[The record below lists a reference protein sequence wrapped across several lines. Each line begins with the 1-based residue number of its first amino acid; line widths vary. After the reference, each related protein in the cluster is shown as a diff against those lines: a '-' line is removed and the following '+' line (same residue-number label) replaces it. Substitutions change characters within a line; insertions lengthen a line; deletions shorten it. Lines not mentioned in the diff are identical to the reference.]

1 GPGPHRRLHRTLH
14 RATERDALHQLVRDA
29 VRHELR
35 IQLRALDLLDVDRD
49 LALREERQLVAQ
61 LVHLGALLTDHDT
74 RARRVDRHHDLLRLA
89 VDLDLRDGRV
99 RQPLAEVLA
108 DRLVFLQQL
117 AEVPLRVP
125 ARLPRLDDPEAEAPR
140 MRLLSHI
147 YSFRSTTTTTW
158 LVGRRIG
165 AARPIA
171 AARHRLSSGPAFTY
185 ASLTYRSSTSTNSPA
200 FSAFALAF
208 ATAERNVLST

>member
-1 GPGPHRRLHRTLH
+1 ERNPPLVITLGARDLRTPEPAAALDLDPLGPGPHRRLHRTLH
-14 RATERDALHQLVRDA
+14 RATERDALHQLVRDV

-35 IQLRALDLLDVDRD
+35 IQLRALDLLDVDRY
-49 LALREERQLVAQ
+49 LALREERQFVAQ

-74 RARRVDRHHDLLRLA
+74 RARRVVRHHALLRLA

-125 ARLPRLDDPEAEAPR
+125 A
-140 MRLLSHI
+140 
-147 YSFRSTTTTTW
+147 
-158 LVGRRIG
+158 
-165 AARPIA
+165 
-171 AARHRLSSGPAFTY
+171 
-185 ASLTYRSSTSTNSPA
+185 
-200 FSAFALAF
+200 
-208 ATAERNVLST
+208 